1 MRTHLPLSLSLSLPF
16 CVFFIVFQFSDFL
29 SLKSEENVAGGKITM
44 YRVAKSMRLLPI
56 TVVCCWLVGDDG
68 LVVFTDDDGVADD
81 VGCRWFCSDALNCAT
96 VIVFYRGTTVAGGH
110 VVFDLDVVIDLDVI
124 YKCFRYC

>member
-1 MRTHLPLSLSLSLPF
+1 
-16 CVFFIVFQFSDFL
+16 
-29 SLKSEENVAGGKITM
+29 
-44 YRVAKSMRLLPI
+44 MRLLPI

-81 VGCRWFCSDALNCAT
+81 VGCRWFCSDALNSAT

-110 VVFDLDVVIDLDVI
+110 VVFDLDVVIDLENICDNLKVI
-124 YKCFRYC
+124 F